1 MATIMNTYTNYING
15 TSDADLIYNYVP
27 AVIHGHNGDD
37 QIANVN
43 GGQVA
48 YLAGDNGN
56 DAIINYAWN
65 SQTYL
70 NGGAGNDGLWNLGT
84 GVSTLYGGYAG
95 YDYYKDNDIM
105 SGSPYAVDFF
115 VVGEYCGYDL
125 IQNYDSNDAIFCAI
139 SSGYPP
145 YVYNYGNDVIIQ
157 DYFNTMSVTVQGA
170 AYKQLNLGYMGGYNE
185 PTYDTATDTANDN
198 LWGGANVL
206 YATDEADNIFISKN
220 DGNDL
225 IFNAA
230 QDDTIHFYDAT
241 LSDIVSTA
249 ASDNAVAIAFN
260 TGETAVIATEG
271 NTSAKF
277 KLASGESYVYNREA
291 GAWQQA

>member
-15 TSDADLIYNYVP
+15 TGDADLIYNYVP
-27 AVIHGHNGDD
+27 AVVHGNNGDD

-56 DAIINYAWN
+56 DAIVNYAWN

-70 NGGAGNDGLWNLGT
+70 NGGKGNDGLWNLGT
-84 GVSTLYGGYAG
+84 GVSTLYGGYNVNE
-95 YDYYKDNDIM
+95 YYYDNDIM

-125 IQNYDSNDAIFCAI
+125 IQNYDWNDAIFFATT
-139 SSGYPP
+139 SGYPP
-145 YVYNYGNDVIIQ
+145 YIYNYGNDVII
-157 DYFNTMSVTVQGA
+157 DSWGTSVTVQGA
-170 AYKQLNLGYMGGYNE
+170 AYKQLNLGYMGSYNE
-185 PTYDTATDTANDN
+185 PTYDTATDN
-198 LWGGANVL
+198 LWGDANIF
-206 YATDEADNIFISKN
+206 YGTADADNIFISKVG
-220 DGNDL
+220 GNDL
-225 IFNAA
+225 IFDAA
-230 QDDTIHFYDAT
+230 QDDTIHLCDAT
-241 LSDIVSTA
+241 LSDIVGTA
-249 ASDNAVAIAFN
+249 ISDNAVAIAFN

-271 NTSAKF
+271 NVSAKF

>member
-1 MATIMNTYTNYING
+1 MATIYNTYTNYVNG

-27 AVIHGHNGDD
+27 AVVHGNNGDD

-56 DAIINYAWN
+56 DAIVNYAWN

-70 NGGAGNDGLWNLGT
+70 NGGKGNDALWNLGT
-84 GVSTLYGGYAG
+84 GVSTLYGGYNVNE
-95 YDYYKDNDIM
+95 YYYDNDIM

-125 IQNYDSNDAIFCAI
+125 IQNYDANDAIFYATT
-139 SSGYPP
+139 SGYPP
-145 YVYNYGNDVIIQ
+145 YIYNYGSDVIIQ
-157 DYFNTMSVTVQGA
+157 SYGSSVTVQGA
-170 AYKQLNLGYMGGYNE
+170 AYKQLNLGYMSSYNE
-185 PTYDTATDTANDN
+185 PTYDTASDN

-241 LSDIVSTA
+241 LSDIVGTA
-249 ASDNAVAIAFN
+249 ISDNAVAIAFN
-260 TGETAVIATEG
+260 TGETAVVATSE
-271 NTSAKF
+271 NVSPKF